1 MRKTFL
7 LAALL
12 VSTSF
17 LFSAHAQI
25 RKVPAEVTN
34 AFSEK
39 YGDAKNVE
47 WSDNLSTFTAS
58 FDMDGHKY
66 KAQYNKKGEW
76 KGAEKE
82 LTIEDLSSTVKDG
95 FNKSKYADWKVKSVT
110 QIESPGDK
118 IQYRVHVIKSD
129 LKQKNLTF
137 NEKGKLVKD
146 SSTL

>member
-7 LAALL
+7 FTALL
-12 VSTSF
+12 LATSY

-25 RKVPAEVTN
+25 RKIPSEVTN

-58 FDMDGHKY
+58 FEQDGHKY

-110 QIESPGDK
+110 QVESPGDK